1 MYFSSI
7 FRSFVLAFFE
17 EKMKHL
23 SLIILVAGLLLS
35 SCNPSPYH
43 NKEVLGTLT
52 RLDQTMKLKN
62 EIAARKKARIDSL
75 RRLCDKAPDMESLI
89 HEYDVLFHEYH
100 KWNVDSAFQY
110 AYKRLHLAE
119 EAGKVETLADV
130 SLDLAMLNY
139 ISGQYLAAISTMNTI
154 DTAAIASLGRTPEY
168 RYLWYEIYH
177 GLVQTNQY
185 APLNQTY
192 RQAEQK
198 HLDLCLSSLTS
209 DCMEYYVTHAKVL
222 IPQGRYDEVIAL
234 IQGRLDAP
242 PFLSIENRARL
253 HYWLGRAHNAKGDE
267 EKAMIHYATSAQYD
281 YLNPLKTYGSVFAL
295 ARLCLKKGDINRAYR
310 YITRSYKDAMDMED
324 IMHINRIARL
334 LPGIISQHEQYASK
348 NRRRMGWM
356 MLSLIAL
363 LVALSFAITLL
374 RRNLKSL
381 HKANKEN
388 ASNAK
393 RLQESNHIKDVYL
406 GEFLSM
412 FSEHIDSLERYRS
425 TLRVMSNQMDYEA
438 IQQELR
444 SDDFI
449 DSEWAYLYD
458 KFDKTFLGVFPH
470 FVEEVNALL
479 LPDKQVGGDIPNGKL
494 SNELRILALMRL
506 RISEPARI
514 SKFLRLSPTT
524 IYNYRVKFRNAA
536 RCPREEFETRLMS
549 IGE

>member
-1 MYFSSI
+1 MKKTTL
-7 FRSFVLAFFE
+7 VL
-17 EKMKHL
+17 L
-23 SLIILVAGLLLS
+23 LVGLLLA
-35 SCNPSPYH
+35 SCAPSPYR
-43 NKEVLGTLT
+43 NKEVQSTLAK
-52 RLDQTMKLKN
+52 LDQTMKLKN
-62 EIAARKKARIDSL
+62 EIAARKEARIDSL
-75 RRLCDKAPDMESLI
+75 HRLCDKTHDTESLLR
-89 HEYDVLFHEYH
+89 EYDALFHEYH

-119 EAGKVETLADV
+119 EAGQVETLADV

-139 ISGQYLAAISTMNTI
+139 ISGQYMAAISTMNTI

-185 APLNQTY
+185 EPLKRTY

-198 HLDLCLSSLTS
+198 HLDLCLSTITS
-209 DCMEYYVTHAKVL
+209 DCMEYFVTHAKVL
-222 IPQGRYDEVIAL
+222 IPQGKYDEIISL
-234 IQGRLDAP
+234 IQSRLNSP
-242 PFLSIENRARL
+242 GLSIDKQARL
-253 HYWLGRAHNAKGDE
+253 HYWLGRAYNAKGE
-267 EKAMIHYATSAQYD
+267 EEEAIIHFATSAQYD
-281 YLNPLKTYGSVFAL
+281 FSIPLKTYASVFSL
-295 ARLCLKKGDINRAYR
+295 AQLCFKQGDINRAYR
-310 YITRSYKDAMDMED
+310 YITRSYSDAMAMED
-324 IMHINRIARL
+324 IMHINRIAQL
-334 LPGIISQHEQYASK
+334 LPDIIGQHERYAST

-356 MLSLIAL
+356 ILSLVAL
-363 LVALSFAITLL
+363 LVALSFAVYLL
-374 RRNLKSL
+374 RRNVKNL
-381 HKANKEN
+381 HKANQEN
-388 ASNAK
+388 VEKA
-393 RLQESNHIKDVYL
+393 RMLQESNHIKDVYL

-479 LPDKQVGGDIPNGKL
+479 LADKQVGSDIPKGKL

-536 RCPREEFETRLMS
+536 RCPRDEFETRLMS